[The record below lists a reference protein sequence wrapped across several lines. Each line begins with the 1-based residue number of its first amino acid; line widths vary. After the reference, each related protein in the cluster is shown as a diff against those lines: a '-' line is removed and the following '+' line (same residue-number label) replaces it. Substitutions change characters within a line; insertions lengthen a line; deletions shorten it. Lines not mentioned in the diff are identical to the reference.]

1 MELNFLYEIYG
12 YNLCGIL
19 KKLNKINSCLPS
31 KAGCVMLHDLKKT

>member
-1 MELNFLYEIYG
+1 MDIISVRF
-12 YNLCGIL
+12 L